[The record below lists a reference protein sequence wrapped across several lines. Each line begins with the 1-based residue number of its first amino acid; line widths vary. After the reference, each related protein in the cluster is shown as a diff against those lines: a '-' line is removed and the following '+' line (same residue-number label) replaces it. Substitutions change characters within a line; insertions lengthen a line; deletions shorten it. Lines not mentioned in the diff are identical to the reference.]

1 MRLTFSIWAMGVGAA
16 LAVAL
21 SGPVS
26 AGQAAQSPVSLQDA
40 RACGVETKRQ
50 EQLQA
55 IPDKLLHAISLVES
69 GRWDADRKASFA
81 WPWTVTAEGEG
92 HFLPSKQAAMAE
104 VMRLKKKG
112 VTNIDVGCMQVNLQA
127 HPDAFASLDEA
138 LDPATN
144 VSYGAR
150 FLNELRANTPNW
162 ETAAAYYHSQTP
174 SLAAAY
180 KAKLVTAWR
189 DARGKADDRDDH
201 SFATAALELEN
212 RPPIGMILP
221 TPAQVPSDARTA
233 AKSDIMTHAASGHA
247 RAEADRA
254 AHLAVTEAERE
265 EGKRIANAY
274 RAARLD
280 EYQRRKLQMAAVH
293 G

>member
-1 MRLTFSIWAMGVGAA
+1 MGLAMVCAMIAGAPAWAG
-16 LAVAL
+16 
-21 SGPVS
+21 
-26 AGQAAQSPVSLQDA
+26 QSPVSLKDA
-40 RACGVETKRQ
+40 HACGVETKRQ

-92 HFLPSKQAAMAE
+92 HFLPSKEAAVAE
-104 VMRLKKKG
+104 VRKLKKKG

-138 LDPATN
+138 FDPASN

-174 SLAAAY
+174 ALAAAY

-189 DARGKADDRDDH
+189 DPRSKPDERDDH
-201 SFATAALELEN
+201 SFTVASLELED

-221 TPAQVPSDARTA
+221 TPLQVPSTARSA
-233 AKSDIMTHAASGHA
+233 AKADIEAHAAAGRVH
-247 RAEADRA
+247 AEAERN
-254 AHLAVTEAERE
+254 AHLAATQAERA
-265 EGKRIANAY
+265 EGKRIADAY
-274 RAARLD
+274 RAARLA
-280 EYQRRKLQMAAVH
+280 EYQRRKLQMAAAH